1 MQFNLNN
8 GTYVPYR
15 EPGNTLVY
23 IDKKF
28 NHSAVV
34 LKELPKSMA
43 KRTSGILFNYFS
55 SSILPTYS
63 EAFRK
68 SGFNDSLAYTPEA
81 TDCNTSERYLV

>member
-1 MQFNLNN
+1 
-8 GTYVPYR
+8 
-15 EPGNTLVY
+15 
-23 IDKKF
+23 
-28 NHSAVV
+28 
-34 LKELPKSMA
+34 MA

-68 SGFNDSLAYTPEA
+68 SGFNDTLAYTPEA